1 MELTQIHAGLANTAV
16 LFIAAIGVWALVLR
30 FRSQPLGASWS
41 GAAVVG
47 EVLIVAQALLGTILY
62 LQGDGAMLAR
72 PFMHIL
78 YGLVAVVTLP
88 AAYGYFGSMEDD
100 RVKTLAMAL
109 TCFFLWGILLRAA
122 ECGPFRRAHRLAAG
136 SHGVAGYGRAEWFV
150 LARGLLLQ

>member
-1 MELTQIHAGLANTAV
+1 MELTQVHAGLANTAV

-47 EVLIVAQALLGTILY
+47 EVLIVLQALLGTLLY
-62 LQGDGAMLAR
+62 FQGQSVLLAR
-72 PFMHIL
+72 PYMHIL

-88 AAYGYFGSMEDD
+88 AAYGYFGSLEDD
-100 RVKTLAMAL
+100 KVKTLAMAL

-122 ECGPFRRAHRLAAG
+122 NVAAF
-136 SHGVAGYGRAEWFV
+136 VAPAG
-150 LARGLLLQ
+150 